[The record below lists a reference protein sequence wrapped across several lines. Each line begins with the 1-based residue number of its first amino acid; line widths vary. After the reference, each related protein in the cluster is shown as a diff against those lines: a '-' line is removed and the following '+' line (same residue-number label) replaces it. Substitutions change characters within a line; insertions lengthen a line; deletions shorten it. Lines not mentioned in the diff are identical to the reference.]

1 MKGRVRIHL
10 FIYRMLLRWRGGGN
24 SRSDPDGCV
33 LEEEGQLQLRGEGD
47 FTGVVGKNWND
58 EDAIESFW

>member
-1 MKGRVRIHL
+1 
-10 FIYRMLLRWRGGGN
+10 MLLRWRGGGN

-47 FTGVVGKNWND
+47 FTGGVGKNWND